1 MKSGRQYM
9 IKMRQLTKIS
19 DHTKEPNG
27 NSGAE
32 FLKNSMDRKCN
43 KEDQQESRPR
53 KKKVSRYRV
62 CLVTQ

>member
-1 MKSGRQYM
+1 M

-43 KEDQQESRPR
+43 IEYQQESRPR
-53 KKKVSRYRV
+53 KKKSVGTECV
-62 CLVTQ
+62 